1 MKAVIYETY
10 GPADVLKI
18 QEVEKPVPQNDE
30 VLIQIYA
37 TSVTAGDWRLR
48 KADPFL
54 ARLFNGL
61 FRPKRVKI
69 LGFELAGVI
78 AEVGKDVHSFK
89 IGDPVFAFCGL
100 KFGGYAEYACL
111 KETDVLALKPENIS
125 FEEAATFPLGALT
138 ALSFLRKGG
147 IQEGQK
153 VLIYGASGSVGT
165 FAVQLARHFGADVT
179 GVCSTQNMELV
190 QSLGAHEVIDYTK
203 DTLSLPPQAF
213 DLVFDAVGKMP
224 KSFVKQGL
232 KPKGKFVSV
241 TGQAKPTKADLLFIK
256 GLIESGKL
264 TTIIDRT
271 YNLSEIQAA
280 HKYVEEFRKR
290 GNVSVRV
297 VSS

>member
-1 MKAVIYETY
+1 MKAVIYEKY
-10 GPADVLKI
+10 GPADVLKM

-54 ARLFNGL
+54 ARIFNGL
-61 FRPKRVKI
+61 FRPKRVKV

-78 AEVGKDVHSFK
+78 AEVGKDVQGFK
-89 IGDPVFAFCGL
+89 IGDPVFAFCGF
-100 KFGGYAEYACL
+100 KFGGYAEYGCL
-111 KETDVLALKPENIS
+111 KEKDVIALKPENIS

-138 ALSFLRKGG
+138 ALSFLRKGE
-147 IQEGQK
+147 IQKGQK

-165 FAVQLARHFGADVT
+165 FAVQLARHFGAEVT

-190 QSLGAHEVIDYTK
+190 QSLGANEVLDYTK
-203 DTLSLPPQAF
+203 DNNTLPNQAF
-213 DLVFDAVGKMP
+213 DLIFDAVGKMP
-224 KSFVKQGL
+224 RSSVKLGL

-241 TGQAKPTKADLLFIK
+241 TGQANPQKEDLLFIK
-256 GLIESGKL
+256 GLIEAGKL
-264 TTIIDRT
+264 TTVIDRT

-280 HKYVEEFRKR
+280 HRYVEQFRKR

-297 VSS
+297 V

>member
-1 MKAVIYETY
+1 MKAVIYEKY
-10 GPADVLKI
+10 GPADVLKM

-54 ARLFNGL
+54 ARIFNGL

-78 AEVGKDVHSFK
+78 AEVGKDVQSFK
-89 IGDPVFAFCGL
+89 IGDPVFAFCGF
-100 KFGGYAEYACL
+100 KFGGYAEYGCL
-111 KETDVLALKPENIS
+111 KEKDVIALKPENMS

-138 ALSFLRKGG
+138 AHSFLRKGG

-165 FAVQLARHFGADVT
+165 FAVQLARHFGAEVT
-179 GVCSTQNMELV
+179 GVCSTQNIELV
-190 QSLGAHEVIDYTK
+190 QSLGANDVLDYTK
-203 DTLSLPPQAF
+203 DNITLPHQGF
-213 DLVFDAVGKMP
+213 DLIFDAVGKMP
-224 KSFVKQGL
+224 RSSVKLGL

-241 TGQAKPTKADLLFIK
+241 TGQANPQKEDLLFIK
-256 GLIESGKL
+256 GLIEAGKL
-264 TTIIDRT
+264 TTVIDRT

-280 HKYVEEFRKR
+280 HKYVELFRKR

-297 VSS
+297 V